1 MEELEG
7 NSKIVIIEGE
17 RSKNSVLFAGWLF
30 AVASPLVLNLGSW
43 LFVFPSY
50 NATVANLV
58 WFLAFLFTGIGSI
71 CGIHTLFKRRW
82 LPGSLLTV
90 ASFVLLAF
98 GVFIYSASV
107 FLYFGAD
114 PS

>member
-1 MEELEG
+1 MKELEESP
-7 NSKIVIIEGE
+7 NIVIIEGE
-17 RSKNSVLFAGWLF
+17 RRKNSMLFAGWLF

-43 LFVFPSY
+43 LFVFPSH
-50 NATVANLV
+50 NATASNLV

-71 CGIHTLFKRRW
+71 CGLHSLFRRRW
-82 LPGSLLTV
+82 LPSSLLIV

-98 GVFIYSASV
+98 GVFVHSTLI

>member
-1 MEELEG
+1 MEELEESP
-7 NSKIVIIEGE
+7 NIVIKEGE
-17 RSKNSVLFAGWLF
+17 RPKNSILVAGWLF

-43 LFVFPSY
+43 LFAFPSH
-50 NATVANLV
+50 NAFASNLV
-58 WFLAFLFTGIGSI
+58 WFLTFLFTGIGSV
-71 CGIHTLFKRRW
+71 CGLHTLFRRRW
-82 LPGSLLTV
+82 LPGSLLIV

-98 GVFIYSASV
+98 GIFVHSALI

>member
-1 MEELEG
+1 MEEIEG
-7 NSKIVIIEGE
+7 KPKIVNFEGE
-17 RSKNSVLFAGWLF
+17 RRKNSVLFAGWLF

-43 LFVFPSY
+43 LFVFPSH
-50 NATVANLV
+50 NATASNLV

-71 CGIHTLFKRRW
+71 CGIHTFFKRRW
-82 LPGSLLTV
+82 LPGSLLIV

-98 GVFIYSASV
+98 GVFIFSALV